1 MRKSVEEA
9 RRTRERIV
17 ETAVHQASG
26 LGLSGLTI
34 GALAEA
40 LDMSKA
46 GVVGPFGSRA
56 ELQLSALDRAVE
68 MFTTAVV
75 APGRAAE
82 PGLACLHAVIDAWCD
97 YLADSPFPNGCFVT
111 AASCEL
117 DGRPGELRTRLQDVV
132 VRWRRFLAEQITTAQ
147 TAGDLD
153 PRLEP
158 EDLVSLLSGLAMAAN
173 QEIQLLGDER
183 AAPRARRLMRTALAA
198 HRPQMQTQ
206 GQTQARVQTQAQA
219 PAPPSGRTAS

>member
-1 MRKSVEEA
+1 MRKTAAEA

-17 ETAVHQASG
+17 EVAVQQASG

-34 GALAEA
+34 GALAET

-56 ELQLSALDRAVE
+56 ELQLAALDRAVE
-68 MFTTAVV
+68 MFTEAVV
-75 APGRAAE
+75 APGRATG
-82 PGLACLHAVIDAWCD
+82 PGLPCLYAVIDAWCA

-117 DGRPGELRTRLQDVV
+117 DARYGDLRTRLHDTVT
-132 VRWRRFLAEQITTAQ
+132 RWRGFLAEQITTAQ
-147 TAGDLD
+147 AAGDLD
-153 PRLEP
+153 PHLDP
-158 EDLVSLLSGLAMAAN
+158 DDLVSLLGGLAMAAN

-183 AAPRARRLMRTALAA
+183 AAPRARRLMRAALASQ
-198 HRPQMQTQ
+198 RPL
-206 GQTQARVQTQAQA
+206 
-219 PAPPSGRTAS
+219 PA

>member
-1 MRKSVEEA
+1 MRKSAEEA

-17 ETAVHQASG
+17 GAAVTQASS

-34 GALAEA
+34 GALAET

-56 ELQLSALDRAVE
+56 ELQLAALNRAVE
-68 MFTTAVV
+68 MFTAAAV
-75 APGRAAE
+75 APGRATG
-82 PGLACLHAVIDAWCD
+82 PGLPCLHAVIDAWCA

-117 DGRPGELRTRLQDVV
+117 DGQPGELRARLYDAVT
-132 VRWRRFLAEQITTAQ
+132 RWRSFLAEQITTAQ
-147 TAGDLD
+147 TDGDLD
-153 PRLEP
+153 PDLDP
-158 EDLVSLLSGLAMAAN
+158 EDLVSLLTGLAMAAN

-183 AAPRARRLMRTALAA
+183 AASRARRLMRTALAG
-198 HRPQMQTQ
+198 HRARPATQ
-206 GQTQARVQTQAQA
+206 GAIKPDRA
-219 PAPPSGRTAS
+219 TA

>member
-1 MRKSVEEA
+1 MRKSAEEA

-17 ETAVHQASG
+17 EAAVRQASG

-34 GALAEA
+34 GTLAET

-56 ELQLSALDRAVE
+56 ELQLAVLDRAVQ
-68 MFTTAVV
+68 MFTAAVV
-75 APGRAAE
+75 APGRAAGA
-82 PGLACLHAVIDAWCD
+82 GLPCLHAVIDAWCA

-117 DGRPGELRTRLQDVV
+117 DGRPGELRTRLYDTVT
-132 VRWRRFLAEQITTAQ
+132 RWRSFLTEQITTAQ

-153 PRLEP
+153 PDLDP
-158 EDLVSLLSGLAMAAN
+158 EDLVSLLTGLAMACN

-183 AAPRARRLMRTALAA
+183 AAPRARRLMRAALAS
-198 HRPQMQTQ
+198 HRRL
-206 GQTQARVQTQAQA
+206 GSAAQEPA
-219 PAPPSGRTAS
+219 PAVGARAVRT

>member
-1 MRKSVEEA
+1 MRKSAEEA

-17 ETAVHQASG
+17 EVAVYQASG

-34 GALAEA
+34 GALAEM
-40 LDMSKA
+40 LEMSKA

-56 ELQLSALDRAVE
+56 DLQLAVLERAAD
-68 MFTTAVV
+68 MFTAAVV
-75 APGRAAE
+75 T
-82 PGLACLHAVIDAWCD
+82 PGLAAGPGLPCLHAVIDAWCA

-117 DGRPGELRTRLQDVV
+117 DGQPGELRARLYDTVT
-132 VRWRRFLAEQITTAQ
+132 RWRSFLADQIATAQ

-153 PRLEP
+153 PDLDP
-158 EDLVSLLSGLAMAAN
+158 EDLVSLLTGLAAAAN

-183 AAPRARRLMRTALAA
+183 AAPRARRLMRTALAS
-198 HRPQMQTQ
+198 HR
-206 GQTQARVQTQAQA
+206 AR
-219 PAPPSGRTAS
+219 PAT